1 MKTKLQKKVTRHQ
14 VKEET
19 RLLKV
24 INQRKQHQQY
34 QQKEHQLKVVQD
46 EDENY
51 ISYITNEYVSIHQ
64 E

>member
-24 INQRKQHQQY
+24 INQQKQY

-64 E
+64 EW

>member
-1 MKTKLQKKVTRHQ
+1 MVTKLQKKVTRHQ
-14 VKEET
+14 VKEEI
-19 RLLKV
+19 RLLLKV
-24 INQRKQHQQY
+24 INQRKQH

-64 E
+64 